1 MALVE
6 TLLMHVSTT
15 GALLGAVLLFLVV
28 YLFSI
33 SSSSPEEGKD
43 PPGPKP
49 LPLLGNLLQ
58 LDLKQLHVS
67 LWEVSFCIL
76 CFLD

>member
-6 TLLMHVSTT
+6 TLLMHMFTT
-15 GALLGAVLLFLVV
+15 EVLLAAVLLFLVV

-33 SSSSPEEGKD
+33 SSSSPED

-49 LPLLGNLLQ
+49 LPLLGNLHL
-58 LDLKQLHVS
+58 LDLRQLHMSLCKVS
-67 LWEVSFCIL
+67 LAFA
-76 CFLD
+76 FHRT